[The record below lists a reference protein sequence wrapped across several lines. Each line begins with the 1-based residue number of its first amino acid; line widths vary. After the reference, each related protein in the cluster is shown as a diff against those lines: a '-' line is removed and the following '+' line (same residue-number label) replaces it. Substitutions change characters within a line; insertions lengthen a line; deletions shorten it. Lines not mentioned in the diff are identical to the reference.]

1 MTFGERVR
9 QLREM
14 RGLSMTE
21 LAEQSGVARQY
32 LYVIALIVS
41 VEQEVLLALQPFSNK
56 TRFVLTGQLHVSQ
69 EHPKMDTIFRF
80 TSVQVAATQF
90 IGRPRENRVL

>member
-32 LYVIALIVS
+32 LYVIEAGRRENPTLDVLRKLAKGLGVS
-41 VEQEVLLALQPFSNK
+41 MDMLTGGDRQPADLAL
-56 TRFVLTGQLHVSQ
+56 VMLHL
-69 EHPKMDTIFRF
+69 EGKR
-80 TSVQVAATQF
+80 
-90 IGRPRENRVL
+90 